1 MQTYTSRSNTRPP
14 EWDLTS
20 SPTTAY
26 HNYNI
31 KELQDESGLCFE
43 YTVDKMTLQECNVF
57 LLGKIAELES
67 VKDDLNVT
75 NAAVLELMDREATAN
90 ANV

>member
-1 MQTYTSRSNTRPP
+1 MQTYTSQSNTRPP

-26 HNYNI
+26 RNYNI
-31 KELQDESGLCFE
+31 KEMQGEDGPYFE

-57 LLGKIAELES
+57 LLGKVSELEA

-75 NAAVLELMDREATAN
+75 NAAIIELMDREATAN
-90 ANV
+90 A